1 MLTLDTVRA
10 ALLSE
15 QPWPKIDA
23 LVRAELSNGHTTR
36 QIYSSLMAL
45 ANEVDATPGLSE
57 DGFDAFGDVLDALT
71 GYCRPECQ
79 YKDPPNVKLPTEEEI
94 AKLPRWARVAFAA
107 RCARRVLPLFPI
119 KWPIARADE
128 FARITSVV
136 EFTERAAATGHAFV
150 EAAKAAG
157 HAAANIALIAS
168 VAQSLPAQAI
178 ARCAARGAQ
187 TIVNAGEYALP
198 GSESEAVS
206 EAVQFAIEAA
216 TAIRVS
222 QAAGGGGDHETE
234 STADS
239 DQAILIT
246 RCDFDHLS
254 RFAEAQRWDDNTPI
268 PPEVFGPLWPEGA
281 PKGWPASDVPL
292 RPELVI
298 EGFVRE
304 QAAHRVIVDD
314 VVNLF
319 NVLNRY
325 YIVRSGSRLTLDQF
339 NSLLPALVPAEV

>member
-23 LVRAELSNGHTTR
+23 LVRAELSSGHTTR

-57 DGFDAFGDVLDALT
+57 DGSDAFGDVLDALT

-79 YKDPPNVKLPTEEEI
+79 YKDPPNVTVPNAEEM
-94 AKLPRWARVAFAA
+94 ATQPRWAQVAFAA
-107 RCARRVLPLFPI
+107 RCARRVLLLPEHRRPSTPVTLILVASKAVDVAEQSAGIGYAHPE
-119 KWPIARADE
+119 ARESYASLAATNANGYGPAIDALAAVGAADE
-128 FARITSVV
+128 FDKRVAGYAAVAGN
-136 EFTERAAATGHAFV
+136 AAAGDAYTI
-150 EAAKAAG
+150 
-157 HAAANIALIAS
+157 ANI
-168 VAQSLPAQAI
+168 
-178 ARCAARGAQ
+178 R
-187 TIVNAGEYALP
+187 
-198 GSESEAVS
+198 
-206 EAVQFAIEAA
+206 
-216 TAIRVS
+216 RVV
-222 QAAGGGGDHETE
+222 
-234 STADS
+234 
-239 DQAILIT
+239 
-246 RCDFDHLS
+246 RRDFDNLS
-254 RFAEAQRWDDNTPI
+254 QLAEAQRWDDDTPV

-304 QAAHRVIVDD
+304 QAAHRAIVDD

-319 NVLNRY
+319 HALNRY
-325 YIVRSGSRLTLDQF
+325 YIARSGSRLTLDQF
-339 NSLLPALVPAEV
+339 NSLLPARVPAEV